1 MNRNYLIIGGVVAV
15 IFLLAGLGILG
26 YAISQ
31 GGSLPGVRPTA
42 TPTPAI
48 AFDVPNLKITP
59 PPSLDSVAAEVRKDY
74 PQLADLLENPELGTV
89 YKDFYLAYQQGGPEA
104 AKALARQRGI
114 LNDKEQ
120 IIITLVLDTE
130 DSAALQ
136 KELEAEGVIIVASYG
151 NQVNIA
157 IPLALIEEQIKAE
170 NPDLILTR
178 ISDLEHVIR
187 LELPNRAGPKQQG
200 ATEGQG
206 VNVTQANKWHEQG
219 ITGQGVKV
227 GVLDLGFGGY
237 KNLLG
242 TELPANVTVK
252 AFGDPYNFDEE
263 VHGTACAEIV
273 HEMAPDAKLYLAYYD
288 GSDAAMGEAV
298 DWLMSQ
304 NVDIIT
310 NSTGSNGTTPMD
322 GTGFAADLVN
332 KAHDAGI
339 FWVNAAGNEAD
350 VHWRGQFNDT
360 DGNNIHEFSPDNEL
374 LPFMASAD
382 YPVQI
387 VLSWDDWQNVD
398 QDYDLI
404 LTTRDGDILATSEET
419 QDGQQSG
426 REPIE
431 GFNYQFDEEGVYAL
445 AIQNYEGS
453 ARGDATFD
461 IFINGGLMHP
471 DFTMPERSLS
481 SPSDAQ
487 GAFAVGAVNWADDVL
502 EPYSS
507 QGPTADGRMKPD
519 LTAPS
524 VVDSA
529 SYAPEAFNGT
539 SAATPHVAGALALIL
554 QAFPNFTPA
563 DLTQFLDDR
572 AKDLGDPGPDNQFG
586 VGRLNLGDAP
596 VVAPQPE
603 ATPAQTDVEP
613 VVIETE
619 EAALVEATEPSATV
633 ETPPTEIVEA
643 TPTEV
648 VEAVEV
654 TPTAVAQLRPT
665 STPRPPEAVVGLPG
679 RTGLPGSTGL
689 PVSSDTGQPAASS
702 NENNTLGLIILLGL
716 CMVCLGGMLFLGLIM
731 VGLVMMFRKK

>member
-1 MNRNYLIIGGVVAV
+1 MNRNYLIIGSIAAI
-15 IFLLAGLGILG
+15 IFLLAGLGIVG

-31 GGSLPGVRPTA
+31 GASLPGVETA
-42 TPTPAI
+42 TPTPGV
-48 AFDVPNLKITP
+48 AFDLPNLKITP
-59 PPSLDSVAAEVRKDY
+59 PPSLDTLAAAVRKEY
-74 PQLADLLENPELGTV
+74 PELADLLENPELGTV

-120 IIITLVLDTE
+120 IIITLILDTE

-157 IPLALIEEQIKAE
+157 IPMALIEEQIKAE

-178 ISDLEHVIR
+178 ISNLDHVIR
-187 LELPNRAGPKQQG
+187 LELPTRANPKQQG
-200 ATEGQG
+200 GTQGQG
-206 VNVTQANKWHEQG
+206 VNVTQADKWHEQG

-237 KNLLG
+237 EQLLG
-242 TELPANVTVK
+242 TELPENVVIK
-252 AFGDPYNFDEE
+252 AFGDPYNLDEE

-273 HEMAPDAKLYLAYYD
+273 HEMAPDAELYLAYYD

-298 DWLMSQ
+298 EWLMSQ
-304 NVDIIT
+304 GVDIIT

-322 GTGFAADLVN
+322 GSGFAAELVD
-332 KAHDAGI
+332 KARNAGI

-350 VHWRGQFNDT
+350 VHWRGPFNDS

-374 LPFMASAD
+374 LPFMAPAG

-387 VLSWDDWQNVD
+387 VLSWDDWQNID

-419 QDGQQSG
+419 QDGQRG

-431 GFNYQFDEEGVYAL
+431 GFDYEFDEEGVYAL
-445 AIQNYEGS
+445 AIQNYEGN

-461 IFINGGLMHP
+461 IFINGGLIHP
-471 DFTMPERSLS
+471 DFAMPERSLS
-481 SPSDAQ
+481 SPSDAR

-507 QGPTADGRMKPD
+507 QGPTADGRLKPD
-519 LTAPS
+519 LAAPS

-554 QAFPNFTPA
+554 QLFPDFTPD

-586 VGRLNLGDAP
+586 AGRLNLGDVP
-596 VVAPQPE
+596 SAPQPQD
-603 ATPAQTDVEP
+603 TPALTDAEP
-613 VVIETE
+613 LATETE
-619 EAALVEATEPSATV
+619 ESTLADAEPVATETEEIAVIEATEPPAKT
-633 ETPPTEIVEA
+633 EA
-643 TPTEV
+643 TPT
-648 VEAVEV
+648 
-654 TPTAVAQLRPT
+654 PVAPLRPT
-665 STPRPPEAVVGLPG
+665 STPRPPEAVAGLPG
-679 RTGLPGSTGL
+679 RTGLPGPGSGS
-689 PVSSDTGQPAASS
+689 PDQPPASS
-702 NENNTLGLIILLGL
+702 SENSSLGLIISLGL
-716 CMVCLGGMLFLGLIM
+716 CMVCLGGLLFIGLLII
-731 VGLVMMFRKK
+731 GLVMMFRKK